1 MRTKKE
7 LRTAGRAARDALTAE
22 ERQVKSAQI
31 AETLFTMKE
40 YLEAD
45 AIAVYVSFGS
55 ELETPPIISRALQDG
70 KRVFCP
76 KVLSVA
82 EHEMEFYEVPGDK
95 GDGSECHLGK
105 QVTFR
110 TVPFVTSPPKLSQL
124 PEPAGDTLPLK
135 EFIERNS
142 ACNILFL
149 VPGLAFNPAGA
160 RIGYGGGFY
169 DRYLQ
174 HLIRPRKGEVRF
186 IALSFA
192 CQVFDEPF
200 PETAEDVRI
209 QTILTPD
216 SADSSSS
223 GASRRSSR
231 RRDPR

>member
-7 LRTAGRAARDALTAE
+7 LRTLGRAARDAMSAE

-31 AETLFTMKE
+31 VETLFTMEE
-40 YLEAD
+40 YQEAD

-55 ELETPPIISRALQDG
+55 EVETPPIISRALQDG

-82 EHEMEFYEVPGDK
+82 EGLMEFYE
-95 GDGSECHLGK
+95 
-105 QVTFR
+105 VTFR
-110 TVPFVTSPPKLSQL
+110 TVPFVTSAPKLSQL
-124 PEPAGDTLPLK
+124 PEPAGDTLPLT
-135 EFIERNS
+135 EFIERTP

-174 HLIRPRKGEVRF
+174 HLIRPLRGHLPLKGKVSF

-200 PETAEDVRI
+200 PETAEDVRV
-209 QTILTPD
+209 QRILTPN
-216 SADSSSS
+216 SAGSSSS